1 MSPTGTG
8 EGSQVF
14 LHDAWAQYS
23 LGKNNAVGGGL
34 HYWNGIS
41 RLNNQTLNL
50 MTLDR
55 TAWATL
61 GLSDQ
66 FADT

>member
-14 LHDAWAQYS
+14 FMMFGLNTVLVKQPS
-23 LGKNNAVGGGL
+23 GGL

-41 RLNNQTLNL
+41 RLNNQST
-50 MTLDR
+50 
-55 TAWATL
+55 
-61 GLSDQ
+61 
-66 FADT
+66 F